1 MGKAKEIVLT
11 SEEMRELTRIAD
23 SPRSRPREVF
33 RARIALLSAKK
44 VSTTETAL
52 EVGKSRQTVSLWRGR
67 FARERM
73 AGLKDRPGRGRKPAY
88 GPDKVK
94 EIVHATLTSRPEGLT
109 RWSAREMARVMGVSH
124 MTVRRIWKAHGL
136 KPHLARPSKQSNDK

>member
-1 MGKAKEIVLT
+1 MVKAKEIILT
-11 SEEMRELTRIAD
+11 SEEMRELTRIAN

-33 RARIALLSAKK
+33 RARIALLSAQK
-44 VSTTETAL
+44 VTTTQTAL

-73 AGLKDRPGRGRKPAY
+73 AGLKDRPGRGRKPY

-94 EIVHATLTSRPEGLT
+94 EILDATLTSRPDGST

-124 MTVRRIWKAHGL
+124 MTVRRIWRAHGL
-136 KPHLARPSKQSNDK
+136 KPHLARPSKLPNDT